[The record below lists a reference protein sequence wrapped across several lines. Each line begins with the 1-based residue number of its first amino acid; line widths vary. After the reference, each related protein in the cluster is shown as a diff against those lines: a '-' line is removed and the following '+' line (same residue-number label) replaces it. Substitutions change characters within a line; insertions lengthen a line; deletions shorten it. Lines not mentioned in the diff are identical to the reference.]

1 MDMSENEMQE
11 LKDAIVNLT
20 HQIERMSDKQD
31 SMITDVRQIKDA
43 IYNPEQGLYAR
54 IRDLEQWQV
63 GLSRTIWL
71 IGSSLLALMV
81 KTFYDLL

>member
-1 MDMSENEMQE
+1 MSENEMQE

-54 IRDLEQWQV
+54 IRDLEQWQA